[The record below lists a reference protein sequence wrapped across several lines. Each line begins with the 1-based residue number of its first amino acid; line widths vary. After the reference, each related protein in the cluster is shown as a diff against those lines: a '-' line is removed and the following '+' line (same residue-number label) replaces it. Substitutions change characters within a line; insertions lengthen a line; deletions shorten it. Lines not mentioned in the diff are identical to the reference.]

1 MTDTQPPEQS
11 QEPAIPGDTLRETL
25 YTASFGRGASWIGEG
40 WEYFKA
46 NPGIWIGMVVLSF
59 VLTMI
64 ASVLPIIGFFAGIL
78 MLYFMAGMMK
88 FCDNIHHQNNPQFGD
103 LFVGFSERA
112 VPLLLTGILYLVG
125 TMVIAIIV
133 VIVMVIF
140 GGAGA
145 IFGSGGSDEALAA
158 AMGIGLLLAVLFGM
172 LFALPLIMAIWFAPA
187 LIMLHNL
194 DAVEAMKQSFM
205 GCLQN
210 ILPFLLFGIVFF
222 VLFILGS
229 IPLLLGLLIV
239 MPMMYAATYAA
250 YREIYLE
257 P

>member
-1 MTDTQPPEQS
+1 MTDEQAAEQS
-11 QEPAIPGDTLRETL
+11 QEPASAENALREQL
-25 YTASFGRGASWIGEG
+25 YTASFGRGASWVGEG

-46 NPGIWIGMVVLSF
+46 APGLWIGMVVLSF
-59 VLTMI
+59 VLTMV

-88 FCDNIHHQNNPQFGD
+88 LCDNIHHQTNPQFGD
-103 LFVGFSERA
+103 LFAGFSERA

-125 TMVIAIIV
+125 TMVIGVIV

-145 IFGSGGSDEALAA
+145 IFGSGGSDEVLAA
-158 AMGIGLLLAVLFGM
+158 AMGVGLLLALLFGM

-187 LIMLHNL
+187 LIMLNNL